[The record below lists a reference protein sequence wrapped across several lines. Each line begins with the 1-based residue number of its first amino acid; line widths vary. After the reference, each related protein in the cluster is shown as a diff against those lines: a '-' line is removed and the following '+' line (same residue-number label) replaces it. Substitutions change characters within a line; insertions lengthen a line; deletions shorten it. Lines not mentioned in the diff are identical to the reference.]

1 MVNGRSPSDYRDYV
15 TSPAGVAG
23 SRGAAR
29 FTSTNE
35 CQDTSKMDINP
46 DQVIKH
52 PFFAGV
58 IGSAISLRWVPGRT
72 YSEKVVIVA
81 IGAFTAQFLGPAVG
95 EYFSLQSPG
104 MQSAISF
111 LIGLFGLNMM
121 ASVSLWLKTVDIGS
135 LFGRK

>member
-1 MVNGRSPSDYRDYV
+1 
-15 TSPAGVAG
+15 
-23 SRGAAR
+23 
-29 FTSTNE
+29 
-35 CQDTSKMDINP
+35 MDINP

-72 YSEKVVIVA
+72 YSEKVVIVV
-81 IGAFTAQFLGPAVG
+81 IGALTAQFLGPAVG

>member
-1 MVNGRSPSDYRDYV
+1 M
-15 TSPAGVAG
+15 AG
-23 SRGAAR
+23 SHGAAR
-29 FTSTNE
+29 FTLINE
-35 CQDTSKMDINP
+35 FQATSKMDINP

-135 LFGRK
+135 LIRRK